1 MEETRT
7 TAHVGESLPVGN
19 LGIDILGPVTGRR
32 GSQRLDLG
40 EPRRQAVLCVLA
52 INAGQVVTKEK
63 LIDGVWGERP
73 PKTAEQSVYTYVS
86 GLRRTLDPDR
96 DPRRPSRVLV
106 SVSGG
111 YSLRLTPEQVDA
123 LVFERRLDLARK
135 AHANNA
141 YETALHSL
149 NGAVGLWRGTC
160 LSGIPGPF
168 AEVERHRLSELRL
181 TALELHTDL
190 LLLLGRPQEAAA
202 RLVLLTSEH
211 PLRERLREL
220 YMVALYRC
228 GRQVEALKV
237 YQETRRLLAEEF
249 GIQPHESLRRCH
261 ELILRADPLLDL
273 PAALSDAP
281 SADDSGSS
289 SNSGDSSNPANSES
303 SESSANPGEPGNF
316 EESSED
322 SGNPGGTAGPD
333 AGERR
338 APGSRRRTAPRTRTA
353 RQLPRDPVDFVGRA
367 EELVRLRGL
376 LSPWDGGP
384 PHHVVAITGAPGSGK
399 STLAIR
405 AAHMVRDRFP
415 GGQLYVNLR
424 GATPGMRRLEPV
436 EVITR
441 FLRDLGMSPHGIPT
455 DVDEAAAL
463 WRGELDGREMLI
475 VLDDAADLAQIRPLL
490 SVSMGNAILT
500 TSRESFTLLDD
511 CARVPISGM
520 RRTESSAM
528 LAKLIGAERVAE
540 DARATRRLIDLC
552 GGLPLAVGIA
562 GARLANRPR
571 WNVTD
576 LVDRL
581 DDEHG
586 RLRELAAGDLA
597 VRSSLA
603 VSYDMLA
610 GSEHLLD
617 RTAARALRALGVLQ
631 TADVTAH
638 IVGALLDVPVETA
651 GHAMERLVDAH
662 LSEMDEPGRYRL
674 HDLVRL
680 FAKEQAAKE
689 DPEADHD
696 VALDRALS
704 SYVGTARLA
713 MEVGRYPRPARTDV
727 DLSAEPLS
735 LTSYEEARDWLQREQ
750 ANLLSVAFQ
759 AMSAPRERTARLG
772 VALVFALF
780 WHLHHAG
787 LRDHLLAI
795 SPQPLA
801 IGRRLD
807 DHSIES
813 HAHCLAGLALNMVN
827 RPAEAVDHFRHQ
839 LDLCRRLSDAHGEQK
854 ALGNLAM
861 NYLELDRYEET
872 IDCARKQRKIA
883 SAIGHRSGEQFALT
897 MIGAGYSGLGRFEQA
912 LAVLDEALTMCRRD
926 GNLYQE
932 TSVHNRLGDTH
943 LGLGD
948 AVSARASFEAGL
960 DCARVGRLSV
970 AEPYLLL
977 GLARS
982 YRLLGEPGRAS
993 AYLARSLASARATGN
1008 EEVEGQ
1014 ASVEE
1019 AIVLAS
1025 GGQPVTPPSR
1035 MMAL

>member
-1 MEETRT
+1 MDETHATAPAEEN
-7 TAHVGESLPVGN
+7 LPAGR
-19 LGIDILGPVTGRR
+19 LGIDILGTVTGRR
-32 GSQRLDLG
+32 GSRRFDLG

-96 DPRRPSRVLV
+96 DSHGSSRVLV

-123 LVFERRLDLARK
+123 LVFEQCLETARK
-135 AHANNA
+135 AYAENA
-141 YETALHSL
+141 YERALRL
-149 NGAVGLWRGTC
+149 VNRAVGLWRGTC
-160 LSGIPGPF
+160 LSGVPGPF
-168 AEVERHRLSELRL
+168 AEFERHRLSELRL

-202 RLVLLTSEH
+202 RLVLLTAEH

-220 YMVALYRC
+220 YMIALYRC
-228 GRQVEALKV
+228 GRQVEALGV

-273 PAALSDAP
+273 PSAP
-281 SADDSGSS
+281 SPERSE
-289 SNSGDSSNPANSES
+289 PPKTPKTPEPPES
-303 SESSANPGEPGNF
+303 SRAPGTPEVPESSANPETPGDP
-316 EESSED
+316 ED
-322 SGNPGGTAGPD
+322 VENLTNPGS
-333 AGERR
+333 
-338 APGSRRRTAPRTRTA
+338 SRRRTIPGTKMA
-353 RQLPRDPVDFVGRA
+353 RQLPRDPAGFVGRTG
-367 EELVRLRGL
+367 ELVRLRGL

-399 STLAIR
+399 STLAVRI
-405 AAHMVRDRFP
+405 AHMVRDRFP
-415 GGQLYVNLR
+415 DGQLYVNLR
-424 GATPGMRRLEPV
+424 GATPGMKRLEPA
-436 EVITR
+436 EVLGR
-441 FLRDLGMSPHGIPT
+441 FLRDLGTPPQAIPA

-463 WRGELDGREMLI
+463 WRGELDGREMLV

-490 SVSMGNAILT
+490 SVPMGNAILT

-520 RRTESSAM
+520 RPTESSAM
-528 LAKLIGAERVAE
+528 LAKLIGAERVAQ
-540 DARATRRLIDLC
+540 DTRATKRLIDLC

-571 WNVTD
+571 WTVND

-581 DDEHG
+581 ADERG

-610 GSEHLLD
+610 GSDHLPD

-631 TADVTAH
+631 TDDVTAH
-638 IVGALLDVPVETA
+638 VVGALLDVPAETA
-651 GHAMERLVDAH
+651 EQAMERLVDAH
-662 LSEMDEPGRYRL
+662 LAEMDEPGRYRL

-680 FAKEQAAKE
+680 FAKEQAARE
-689 DPEADHD
+689 DSEADRD
-696 VALDRALS
+696 AALDRALS

-713 MEVGRYPRPARTDV
+713 MELGRYPRPARTDV
-727 DLSAEPLS
+727 DLSAAPLP
-735 LTSYEEARDWLQREQ
+735 LASYEEARAWLDREQ
-750 ANLLSVAFQ
+750 ANLLPAAFQ
-759 AMSAPRERTARLG
+759 AMAAARERTARLG
-772 VALVFALF
+772 AALVFALF

-787 LRDHLLAI
+787 LRAPLLATG
-795 SPQPLA
+795 PRLLA

-807 DHSIES
+807 DHALEA
-813 HAHCLAGLALNMVN
+813 HAHCVVGLALNMVN
-827 RPAEAVDHFRHQ
+827 RPAEAVHHFRCQ
-839 LDLCRRLSDAHGEQK
+839 LDLCRRLPDAHGEQR

-861 NYLELDRYEET
+861 NYLELDRYEEA
-872 IDCARKQRKIA
+872 IDCAREQRRIA
-883 SAIGHRSGEQFALT
+883 NAIGHRSGEYYALT
-897 MIGAGYSGLGRFEQA
+897 MIGAGYSGLRRFERA
-912 LAVLDEALTMCRRD
+912 LEVLDEALTMCRED
-926 GNLYQE
+926 GNQYQE
-932 TSVHNRLGDTH
+932 TSVHNRIGDTH

-948 AVSARASFEAGL
+948 AVSARASFEAAL
-960 DCARVGRLSV
+960 DCARGERLSV

-993 AYLARSLASARATGN
+993 DYLARSLSSARTMGN
-1008 EEVEGQ
+1008 EEVEEQ
-1014 ASVEE
+1014 ATIEE
-1019 AIVLAS
+1019 ALVLAS
-1025 GGQPVTPPSR
+1025 GGKPVLPPSQA
-1035 MMAL
+1035 MIL

>member
-1 MEETRT
+1 MDETRT
-7 TAHVGESLPVGN
+7 TAPVGENLPVEK

-32 GSQRLDLG
+32 GSQRLELG

-52 INAGQVVTKEK
+52 INAGQVVTKER
-63 LIDGVWGERP
+63 LIDGVWGESP

-111 YSLRLTPEQVDA
+111 YSLRLAPEQVDA
-123 LVFERRLDLARK
+123 LVFERCLDLARK
-135 AHANNA
+135 AHADNA
-141 YETALHSL
+141 YETALRSL
-149 NGAVGLWRGTC
+149 NRAVGLWRGTC
-160 LSGIPGPF
+160 LSGIPGPS
-168 AEVERHRLSELRL
+168 AELERHRLGELRL

-220 YMVALYRC
+220 YMIALYRC
-228 GRQVEALKV
+228 GRQVEALRV

-261 ELILRADPLLDL
+261 ELILRADPLLDRHPVL
-273 PAALSDAP
+273 PAPEPVTVPVRAP
-281 SADDSGSS
+281 ISSLRDS
-289 SNSGDSSNPANSES
+289 EH
-303 SESSANPGEPGNF
+303 PGN
-316 EESSED
+316 
-322 SGNPGGTAGPD
+322 SGNPEEPATPHAAERTSPD
-333 AGERR
+333 A
-338 APGSRRRTAPRTRTA
+338 RRRKSPRAKPA
-353 RQLPRDPVDFVGRA
+353 RQLPRDPVGFVGRA

-399 STLAIR
+399 STLAVRI
-405 AAHMVRDRFP
+405 AHMVRDRFP
-415 GGQLYVNLR
+415 DGQLYANLR
-424 GATPGMRRLEPV
+424 GATPGMKRLEPI
-436 EVITR
+436 EVINR
-441 FLRDLGMSPHGIPT
+441 FLRDLGVPPHAIPA

-490 SVSMGNAILT
+490 SVPMGNAILT

-511 CARVPISGM
+511 CARMPISGM

-571 WNVTD
+571 WNVND
-576 LVDRL
+576 LVRRL

-610 GSEHLLD
+610 DNDHLSD

-631 TADVTAH
+631 TDDVTAH
-638 IVGALLDVPVETA
+638 IIGALLDVPVETA
-651 GHAMERLVDAH
+651 EHAMERLVDAH
-662 LSEMDEPGRYRL
+662 LAEMDEPGRYRL

-680 FAKEQAAKE
+680 FAKEKAASE
-689 DPEADHD
+689 EREADRD
-696 VALDRALS
+696 AILERALS
-704 SYVGTARLA
+704 SYVGTTRLA
-713 MEVGRYPRPARTDV
+713 MKLGRYPHPISVDV
-727 DLSAEPLS
+727 DLSASPLS
-735 LTSYEEARDWLQREQ
+735 LTSYEEARDWLRREQ
-750 ANLLSVAFQ
+750 ANLLSAAFQ

-780 WHLHHAG
+780 WHLQHAG
-787 LRDHLLAI
+787 LRDQFLAI
-795 SPQPLA
+795 SPQTLE
-801 IGRRLD
+801 IGRRLN

-813 HAHCLAGLALNMVN
+813 HAHGFAGVAMNMTN
-827 RPAEAVDHFRHQ
+827 RPAEAVHHFRRQ
-839 LDLCRRLSDAHGEQK
+839 LDLCRQFSDAHGEQK
-854 ALGNLAM
+854 ALGSLAM
-861 NYLELDRYEET
+861 NYLELGRYEET
-872 IDCARKQRKIA
+872 IDCARKQREIA
-883 SAIGHRSGEQFALT
+883 EVIGYRSGEAYALT
-897 MIGAGYSGLGRFEQA
+897 MLGGGYSGLRRFEQA
-912 LAVLDEALTMCRRD
+912 LEALNEALTICHREGDR
-926 GNLYQE
+926 YQE
-932 TSVHNRLGDTH
+932 ASVHSRLGGTH
-943 LGLGD
+943 LAIGD
-948 AVSARASFEAGL
+948 ARSAKASFEAAL
-960 DCARVGRLSV
+960 ECARAERLSI
-970 AEPYLLL
+970 AEPFLLL
-977 GLARS
+977 DLARS
-982 YRLLGEPGRAS
+982 YRLLGETEHAS
-993 AYLARSLASARATGN
+993 DHLTRSLALARETGN
-1008 EEVEGQ
+1008 EEVEKQ
-1014 ASVEE
+1014 ALAEE
-1019 AIVLAS
+1019 AAVRDS
-1025 GGQPVTPPSR
+1025 REKPVTLRDQAMP
-1035 MMAL
+1035 L

>member
-1 MEETRT
+1 MDETPV
-7 TAHVGESLPVGN
+7 TAPVEESLPAEK

-32 GSQRLDLG
+32 GARRFDLG
-40 EPRRQAVLCVLA
+40 EPRRQAVLCLLA
-52 INAGQVVTKEK
+52 VNAGRVVTKEK

-111 YSLRLTPEQVDA
+111 YSLRLTPEQIDA
-123 LVFERRLDLARK
+123 LVFERCLDLARK
-135 AHANNA
+135 AHADNA
-141 YETALHSL
+141 YEAALRSL
-149 NGAVGLWRGTC
+149 NTAVGLWRGTC
-160 LSGIPGPF
+160 LSGVPGPF
-168 AEVERHRLSELRL
+168 AESERHRLSELRL

-220 YMVALYRC
+220 YMIALYRC
-228 GRQVEALKV
+228 GRQVEALRV

-249 GIQPHESLRRCH
+249 GIRPHESLRRCH

-273 PAALSDAP
+273 PSALPAAPEPVAAP
-281 SADDSGSS
+281 GDSGSR
-289 SNSGDSSNPANSES
+289 
-303 SESSANPGEPGNF
+303 GEPGAGGR
-316 EESSED
+316 ES
-322 SGNPGGTAGPD
+322 
-333 AGERR
+333 
-338 APGSRRRTAPRTRTA
+338 PGSRRRPAPRRETV
-353 RQLPRDPVDFVGRA
+353 RQLPRDPAGFVGRA

-399 STLAIR
+399 STLAVR
-405 AAHMVRDRFP
+405 TAHLVRDRFP
-415 GGQLYVNLR
+415 DGQLYVNLR
-424 GATPGMRRLEPV
+424 GATPGMKRLEAV
-436 EVITR
+436 EVINR
-441 FLRDLGMSPHGIPT
+441 FLRDLGVSPHAVPA

-463 WRGELDGREMLI
+463 WRGELDGREMLV

-490 SVSMGNAILT
+490 SVPMGNAILT

-511 CARVPISGM
+511 CVSVPISGM
-520 RRTESSAM
+520 RPTESSAM
-528 LAKLIGAERVAE
+528 LAKLIGAERVAR
-540 DARATRRLIDLC
+540 DRGATSRLIDLC

-571 WNVTD
+571 WKVDD
-576 LVDRL
+576 LVGRL

-610 GSEHLLD
+610 GSDHLPD
-617 RTAARALRALGVLQ
+617 RTAARALRSLGVLQ

-651 GHAMERLVDAH
+651 EHAMERLVDAH
-662 LSEMDEPGRYRL
+662 LAEMEEPGRYRL

-680 FAKEQAAKE
+680 FAKEQAAEE
-689 DPEADHD
+689 DPEAGRDA
-696 VALDRALS
+696 ALDRALS

-713 MEVGRYPRPARTDV
+713 MELGRYPRPARTDV
-727 DLSAEPLS
+727 DLSAAPFPLA
-735 LTSYEEARDWLQREQ
+735 SYEEARDWLRLEQ
-750 ANLLSVAFQ
+750 ANLLSAAFQ

-772 VALVFALF
+772 VALAFALF
-780 WHLHHAG
+780 WHLHHTG
-787 LRDHLLAI
+787 LHDQLLMI

-801 IGRRLD
+801 IGRRLGD
-807 DHSIES
+807 PGIES
-813 HAHCLAGLALNMVN
+813 QAHCFAGVALNMAN
-827 RPAEAVDHFRHQ
+827 RPAEAVHHFRHQ
-839 LDLCRRLSDAHGEQK
+839 LDLCRRFSDAHGEQR
-854 ALGNLAM
+854 ALGSLAM

-872 IDCARKQRKIA
+872 IDCARKQREIA
-883 SAIGHRSGEQFALT
+883 KAIGHRSGEHYALT
-897 MIGAGYSGLGRFEQA
+897 MIGAGYSGLRRFGKALEVLGEA
-912 LAVLDEALTMCRRD
+912 LAMCRRD
-926 GNLYQE
+926 GNRYQE
-932 TSVHNRLGDTH
+932 TSVHDKLGDTY
-943 LGLGD
+943 LALGD
-948 AVSARASFEAGL
+948 AVSARASFEAAL
-960 DCARVGRLSV
+960 DCARAERLSV

-982 YRLLGEPGRAS
+982 YRLLGEPERAS
-993 AYLARSLASARATGN
+993 ACLARSLSSARTTGN
-1008 EEVEGQ
+1008 REVEKQ
-1014 ASVEE
+1014 ASIEE
-1019 AIVLAS
+1019 ALVLAS
-1025 GGQPVTPPSR
+1025 GGKPVTAPNR
-1035 MMAL
+1035 AMVL

>member
-1 MEETRT
+1 MDETRT
-7 TAHVGESLPVGN
+7 TAPVGENLPVEK

-32 GSQRLDLG
+32 GSQRLELG

-63 LIDGVWGERP
+63 LIDGVWGESP

-96 DPRRPSRVLV
+96 DPRRPSRVLA

-111 YSLRLTPEQVDA
+111 YSLRLAPEQVDA
-123 LVFERRLDLARK
+123 LVFEQCLDLARK
-135 AHANNA
+135 AHADNA
-141 YETALHSL
+141 YETALRSL
-149 NGAVGLWRGTC
+149 DRAVGLWRGTC
-160 LSGIPGPF
+160 LSGVPGPS
-168 AEVERHRLSELRL
+168 AELERHRLGELRL

-220 YMVALYRC
+220 YMIALYRC
-228 GRQVEALKV
+228 GRQVEALRV

-273 PAALSDAP
+273 PSAPPTAPEPVAAPAP
-281 SADDSGSS
+281 TPVPSPQGSGNRESSRNAGGSGGSTKPQAGERGSS
-289 SNSGDSSNPANSES
+289 S
-303 SESSANPGEPGNF
+303 
-316 EESSED
+316 
-322 SGNPGGTAGPD
+322 
-333 AGERR
+333 
-338 APGSRRRTAPRTRTA
+338 SRRRTAPRTKTA

-405 AAHMVRDRFP
+405 TAHLVRDRFP
-415 GGQLYVNLR
+415 DGQLYANLR
-424 GATPGMRRLEPV
+424 GATPGMKRLEPA
-436 EVITR
+436 EVINR
-441 FLRDLGMSPHGIPT
+441 FLRDLGMPPHAIPA

-490 SVSMGNAILT
+490 SVPMGNAILT

-576 LVDRL
+576 LVVRL

-610 GSEHLLD
+610 GSDHLLD

-651 GHAMERLVDAH
+651 EQAMERLVDAH

-680 FAKEQAAKE
+680 FAKERAAQE
-689 DPEADHD
+689 EPEADRD
-696 VALDRALS
+696 AALDRALS
-704 SYVGTARLA
+704 SYVGTTRLA
-713 MEVGRYPRPARTDV
+713 MKLGRYPRPASTDV
-727 DLSAEPLS
+727 DLSAAPLPLAS
-735 LTSYEEARDWLQREQ
+735 DEEAREWLDREQ
-750 ANLLSVAFQ
+750 ANLLSAVSQ
-759 AMSAPRERTARLG
+759 AISAPRERTARLG
-772 VALVFALF
+772 VALVLALF
-780 WHLHHAG
+780 WHLHHAA
-787 LRDHLLAI
+787 LLPWLLAI
-795 SPQPLA
+795 SPQILA

-807 DHSIES
+807 DRGLEAN
-813 HAHCLAGLALNMVN
+813 AHHVEGILRNTVN
-827 RPAEAVDHFRHQ
+827 RPEEAVPHFQRQ
-839 LDLCRRLSDAHGEQK
+839 LILCRRLSDSHGEQK
-854 ALGNLAM
+854 ALGSLAM
-861 NYLELDRYEET
+861 NYLELDRYQKA

-883 SAIGHRSGEQFALT
+883 NAIGHGSGEAYALT
-897 MIGAGYSGLGRFEQA
+897 MIGAGYNGLRRFGQA
-912 LAVLDEALTMCRRD
+912 RAALEEALLKCRVS
-926 GNLYQE
+926 GNVYQE
-932 TSVHNRLGDTH
+932 SSVHNRFGD
-943 LGLGD
+943 LYLNLGD
-948 AVSARASFEAGL
+948 AESARASFEAAL
-960 DCARVGRLSV
+960 DCARVVRLNV
-970 AEPYLLL
+970 AEPYLFL
-977 GLARS
+977 GMARS
-982 YRLLGEPGRAS
+982 LRLLGETEHAS
-993 AYLARSLASARATGN
+993 AYLARSLAMAREVGN
-1008 EEVEGQ
+1008 EEVEKQ
-1014 ASVEE
+1014 ALVEE
-1019 AIVLAS
+1019 AAILGS
-1025 GGQPVTPPSR
+1025 REKPITLMGQA
-1035 MMAL
+1035 MLL